1 MSCCW
6 FVSSFNC
13 HFDKVKRKICRC
25 KKMCYFVLEFS
36 LKFLLWLLL
45 ISRLSEWSI
54 SYLFRCLFCALK
66 NMVSISTLNIT
77 WAFPDT
83 YWSSTVS
90 FKICLRRERIFYSN
104 HFKSGG
110 SQNAFFL
117 KIELRAQHGCLLS
130 QTLIQVNGS
139 THSNTENSIRKL
151 YV

>member
-54 SYLFRCLFCALK
+54 SYLFRFLFCALK
-66 NMVSISTLNIT
+66 NMVSISTCTDHPQFHSRL
-77 WAFPDT
+77 
-83 YWSSTVS
+83 
-90 FKICLRRERIFYSN
+90 CLRRERIFYSN

-117 KIELRAQHGCLLS
+117 KIELRAQHGCVLS